1 MSPVTISGTTGTYSS
16 KINGVF
22 APTMEIFGGQV
33 VYQKQGDPDT
43 WLEYRPTDTQWAIVT
58 AAGRGGKSGV
68 YAWSKSGNSQLC
80 GTYDWGVGG
89 ATQSLTLCQKPTA
102 VATEPLHNNFERCVK
117 ETQIRLWCYRKV
129 AHKAFC
135 DTMAKF
141 VRHQFPRRL
150 KNDVETVIHKSLQ
163 VDAENANGSSS
174 LLALMAETEELSR
187 MRKVLQTS
195 VCKHD
200 EALKVMLDVKKGKP
214 R

>member
-1 MSPVTISGTTGTYSS
+1 
-16 KINGVF
+16 
-22 APTMEIFGGQV
+22 
-33 VYQKQGDPDT
+33 
-43 WLEYRPTDTQWAIVT
+43 
-58 AAGRGGKSGV
+58 
-68 YAWSKSGNSQLC
+68 
-80 GTYDWGVGG
+80 
-89 ATQSLTLCQKPTA
+89 
-102 VATEPLHNNFERCVK
+102 
-117 ETQIRLWCYRKV
+117 
-129 AHKAFC
+129 
-135 DTMAKF
+135 MAKF